1 MPVRV
6 VPADTDRALEVTITV
21 WGASSR
27 VAACVAD
34 RHTRLILLEKDGQ
47 TLFCEDA
54 APEAAP
60 EAHDPLTMD
69 GIYDFAATARLE
81 DVKDLIDRQIDLN
94 TRIAQEGLSGEWG
107 AGVGKVLLD
116 SCADLPTRAKAMAA
130 AGSDARMGGCALP
143 VVINAG
149 SGNQGLTVSLPVI
162 TYARAMGA
170 SDEALCRA
178 LLLSNLVSIHQR
190 TGMGRLGA
198 FCGAVC
204 AGAAAGAGITY
215 LKNGDY
221 EAVCRTV
228 TNALAITS
236 GIVCD
241 GAKPSC
247 AAKIAA
253 SVDAGFWAGAWWRMG
268 AALRRARASCRR
280 ISKTRCQT
288 SPGWERTACGRRT
301 ARFCAS
307 WWSRPR
313 AAGSAGRDGMKR
325 FLPRLAA
332 LMLALVLALGAFC
345 PALAGDDTDWED
357 ILWWYGLL
365 AEENRPVLGA
375 LIDEDGAY
383 DGVVEVGIYRFL
395 YGGLPGN
402 YITKAEARSLGWPG
416 GALEPYAPGKCIGG
430 DRFGNYEGLLP
441 EDGRYVE
448 CDIDTMEA
456 PSRGAKRLVIEEGG
470 AIYYTEDHYETF
482 TLLYAGGD

>member
-1 MPVRV
+1 MEYDSACYQAYLEILREELVPAMGCTEPVSIAYCAALARRALGEMPRLVEARLSGNVIKNVKSVTVPGTGGLKGIAAAVAAGVVAGNPDKKLEVIAALNDEARSQIRAFLDRVPVRV

-253 SVDAGFWAGAWWRMG
+253 SVDAGLLGGRM
-268 AALRRARASCRR
+268 
-280 ISKTRCQT
+280 
-288 SPGWERTACGRRT
+288 
-301 ARFCAS
+301 
-307 WWSRPR
+307 
-313 AAGSAGRDGMKR
+313 
-325 FLPRLAA
+325 
-332 LMLALVLALGAFC
+332 V
-345 PALAGDDTDWED
+345 
-357 ILWWYGLL
+357 
-365 AEENRPVLGA
+365 
-375 LIDEDGAY
+375 
-383 DGVVEVGIYRFL
+383 
-395 YGGLPGN
+395 
-402 YITKAEARSLGWPG
+402 
-416 GALEPYAPGKCIGG
+416 
-430 DRFGNYEGLLP
+430 
-441 EDGRYVE
+441 EDGRGFAAGEGIVSEDIENTLSNVARLGKDGMRETDREILRIMVE
-448 CDIDTMEA
+448 
-456 PSRGAKRLVIEEGG
+456 
-470 AIYYTEDHYETF
+470 
-482 TLLYAGGD
+482 

>member
-1 MPVRV
+1 MEYDSACYQAYLEILREELVPAMGCTEPVSIAYCAALARRALGEMPRLVEARLSGNVIKNVKSVTVPGTGGLKGIAAAVAAGVVAGDPDKKLEVIAALNDEARSQIRAFLDRVPVRV

-253 SVDAGFWAGAWWRMG
+253 SVDAGLLGGRM
-268 AALRRARASCRR
+268 
-280 ISKTRCQT
+280 
-288 SPGWERTACGRRT
+288 
-301 ARFCAS
+301 
-307 WWSRPR
+307 
-313 AAGSAGRDGMKR
+313 
-325 FLPRLAA
+325 
-332 LMLALVLALGAFC
+332 V
-345 PALAGDDTDWED
+345 
-357 ILWWYGLL
+357 
-365 AEENRPVLGA
+365 
-375 LIDEDGAY
+375 
-383 DGVVEVGIYRFL
+383 
-395 YGGLPGN
+395 
-402 YITKAEARSLGWPG
+402 
-416 GALEPYAPGKCIGG
+416 
-430 DRFGNYEGLLP
+430 
-441 EDGRYVE
+441 EDGRGFAAGEGIVSEDIENTLSNVARLGKDGMRETDREILRIMVE
-448 CDIDTMEA
+448 
-456 PSRGAKRLVIEEGG
+456 
-470 AIYYTEDHYETF
+470 
-482 TLLYAGGD
+482 